1 MYIQSIL
8 CTSRGPNW
16 FKTLSLQN
24 RGGPRLEV
32 KNGRKGQKI
41 LANQWTQLEWKMSLK
56 HRSKKKLNQ
65 KVIDPERIRTSNLLI
80 RSQTRYPLRHGTLL
94 WRWNKNFDY
103 QELLWRNYTK
113 NIDISTHALKDIYY
127 VSIFSCNFVSTVL
140 DNHKIFSITKI
151 GFLGSIDSAS
161 DYESE
166 GWRFK
171 SSRDQIFFI

>member
-1 MYIQSIL
+1 MVIYVLLTTIYFNHYVNSYLPILLSMYIQSIL

-94 WRWNKNFDY
+94 
-103 QELLWRNYTK
+103 
-113 NIDISTHALKDIYY
+113 LKQVNCFVYKLQWC
-127 VSIFSCNFVSTVL
+127 CNSLNT
-140 DNHKIFSITKI
+140 
-151 GFLGSIDSAS
+151 
-161 DYESE
+161 
-166 GWRFK
+166 
-171 SSRDQIFFI
+171 